1 MTSDDNRRWLQ
12 AWRDSAICD
21 FHQKKTNPLLMRF
34 WNTLDLPP
42 GSRIFVPLCGKSL
55 DLLWLADQGFE
66 VIGIEISPLAVKAF
80 FHENRLPVQR
90 QKQGRLNLWHSGP
103 ISIYCGDI
111 FSLQIEQ
118 LGHIDAV
125 YDRAALT
132 ALPELLRAR
141 YAEHLQSLLPASA
154 PLLLLTIEDS
164 AAASPGSQTAG
175 IDHEISQLYAAGF
188 DIQLTHCESLH
199 DNLLQPEL
207 SAEYKVYHLSP
218 HLAG

>member
-1 MTSDDNRRWLQ
+1 MSHDDNQRWLQ

-21 FHQKKTNPLLMRF
+21 FHQRKTNPLLMRF

-55 DLLWLADQGFE
+55 DLLWLAAQGFE

-80 FHENRLPVQR
+80 FHENRLPAQR
-90 QKQGRLNLWHSGP
+90 ARHGRLNLWRSGP

-111 FSLQIEQ
+111 FSLQSGQ

-132 ALPELLRAR
+132 ALPEALRVD
-141 YAEHLQSLLPASA
+141 YASHLQSLMSQDASM
-154 PLLLLTIEDS
+154 LLLTIEDS
-164 AAASPGSQTAG
+164 EAASPGMQTDG
-175 IDHEISQLYAAGF
+175 IDHEVSQLYAAGYA
-188 DIQLTHCESLH
+188 IELTHSESLH
-199 DNLLQPEL
+199 DNLDQPEL
-207 SAEYKVYHLSP
+207 SADCKVYHLSP
-218 HLAG
+218 HPAG